1 MKFHIPLV
9 GAFVALDQTA
19 FDASS
24 NSTQFSWVLT
34 PPLRTLNYYD
44 CYGGFQCARL
54 QVPLD
59 WSNPNLKTNT
69 TVAVAIIKLPA
80 TVSEDDAT
88 FGGSVLISPGGPGD
102 SGTDLLLR
110 SGSRFQSLLAGERN
124 YEIIGFDPRG
134 VNLSIPHGDCYKG
147 DEISRKLDQERNTG
161 LSPITEDFNALN
173 YHYASALGKSE
184 FCEVD
189 GVGSIWGYLNTASV
203 ARDVI
208 EIIDRIDDLRW
219 QNRNST
225 KPANAPKPRLQ
236 YIGISYGFFLGNT
249 LASMFPERV
258 GRIMVDGIV
267 NAEDYTNV
275 TWQKNLNDAEAVL
288 DYFYQVCF
296 DSGEG
301 CPIRLSSDKEAA
313 DIKIRIEAFLN
324 TLDLRPIPVAHG
336 GKVDLITSPT
346 VRLLILTLI
355 YQPVKFELLALGLG
369 ALITGEYISFLE
381 MLSADAPDTTCGGSA
396 SHNEAPPYTWYED
409 VAYGVVCSDAVDGV
423 AYRNLSVSDELVHI
437 IDRQAPTTGVVWGGR
452 VIACAGRKIRPP
464 YAFTGPFDTVLAY
477 NDLDDVPS
485 ELGMPQ
491 FHDGLSKNTTIPSVS
506 GGILWED
513 SVNKRLFLYGGEY
526 FEDPPAAFVLYSY
539 DILYNNWASLGSPT
553 GAGNANAGSYG
564 AGVSISSR
572 GEAYS
577 YGGWQSN
584 ASVPGWT
591 GPPKALSR
599 LIKYD
604 MDTNSWNSIAGPD
617 NVGRAEGV
625 MVFIPIGDAG
635 MLVYFGGSQDLD
647 GNGTLTPQ
655 PMDEIFLYDVAN
667 TKWYTQKTSGRTPEI
682 RRRFCGG
689 ATWAQDQS
697 SYNIYIFGGAGF
709 PPDTTGY
716 DDIYIL
722 TIPSFQ
728 WIRGPYPANSN
739 VTGES
744 PKSMMSC
751 NVVDNSQMIVI
762 GGSYSNDTT
771 DKCDADNVWGTHN
784 MNLGQDND
792 ENAIWLRY
800 LPRLTTYAVPTD
812 IVTAVGGR
820 ERGRG
825 AD

>member
-1 MKFHIPLV
+1 MNL
-9 GAFVALDQTA
+9 L
-19 FDASS
+19 SS
-24 NSTQFSWVLT
+24 PSQE
-34 PPLRTLNYYD
+34 
-44 CYGGFQCARL
+44 
-54 QVPLD
+54 
-59 WSNPNLKTNT
+59 
-69 TVAVAIIKLPA
+69 I
-80 TVSEDDAT
+80 
-88 FGGSVLISPGGPGD
+88 
-102 SGTDLLLR
+102 LLL
-110 SGSRFQSLLAGERN
+110 LAWC
-124 YEIIGFDPRG
+124 IIGTSVAQNDPVRDFCRRWG
-134 VNLSIPHGDCYKG
+134 HQSAVVD
-147 DEISRKLDQERNTG
+147 RKLYIDGGLINYKPFSSSSRNF
-161 LSPITEDFNALN
+161 SSCN
-173 YHYASALGKSE
+173 K
-184 FCEVD
+184 
-189 GVGSIWGYLNTASV
+189 
-203 ARDVI
+203 
-208 EIIDRIDDLRW
+208 
-219 QNRNST
+219 
-225 KPANAPKPRLQ
+225 
-236 YIGISYGFFLGNT
+236 IS
-249 LASMFPERV
+249 
-258 GRIMVDGIV
+258 
-267 NAEDYTNV
+267 
-275 TWQKNLNDAEAVL
+275 
-288 DYFYQVCF
+288 
-296 DSGEG
+296 
-301 CPIRLSSDKEAA
+301 
-313 DIKIRIEAFLN
+313 
-324 TLDLRPIPVAHG
+324 
-336 GKVDLITSPT
+336 
-346 VRLLILTLI
+346 
-355 YQPVKFELLALGLG
+355 
-369 ALITGEYISFLE
+369 
-381 MLSADAPDTTCGGSA
+381 
-396 SHNEAPPYTWYED
+396 
-409 VAYGVVCSDAVDGV
+409 
-423 AYRNLSVSDELVHI
+423 
-437 IDRQAPTTGVVWGGR
+437 
-452 VIACAGRKIRPP
+452 
-464 YAFTGPFDTVLAY
+464 DTVLAY

-485 ELGMPQ
+485 TLGMPQ

-539 DILYNNWASLGSPT
+539 DILYNNWVSLGSPT

-572 GEAYS
+572 GEAYY

-604 MDTNSWNSIAGPD
+604 MDKNSWNSVAGPD

-739 VTGES
+739 VTGEF

-751 NVVDNSQMIVI
+751 NVVDNSQMLVI

-771 DKCDADNVWGTHN
+771 YSCDADNVWGTHN

-800 LPRLTTYAVPTD
+800 LPSLTTYAVPTD
-812 IVTAVGGR
+812 ILTAVGGR
-820 ERGRG
+820 DGGGATRTAPTSGFDAPDLSVLMTRKATPATRTPTRPVSLATSSSSNSSTPSSGLSKGAIAGIAVGCGVALLLVLTGCFCFIRRRRAYSRERHASALAPG
-825 AD
+825 AGMSMAYHHGQAHQGPMYGGWGSTQVSSPTMTATSPAIPPAELGNGAELQYPNHSISPTSGKHDIGYGGPSPVMPNERAT

>member
-1 MKFHIPLV
+1 MNL
-9 GAFVALDQTA
+9 L
-19 FDASS
+19 SS
-24 NSTQFSWVLT
+24 PS
-34 PPLRTLNYYD
+34 RE
-44 CYGGFQCARL
+44 
-54 QVPLD
+54 
-59 WSNPNLKTNT
+59 
-69 TVAVAIIKLPA
+69 I
-80 TVSEDDAT
+80 
-88 FGGSVLISPGGPGD
+88 
-102 SGTDLLLR
+102 LLL
-110 SGSRFQSLLAGERN
+110 LAWC
-124 YEIIGFDPRG
+124 IIGTSVAQNDPVRDFCRRWG
-134 VNLSIPHGDCYKG
+134 HQSAVVD
-147 DEISRKLDQERNTG
+147 RKLYIDGGLINYKPFSSSSRNF
-161 LSPITEDFNALN
+161 SN
-173 YHYASALGKSE
+173 
-184 FCEVD
+184 
-189 GVGSIWGYLNTASV
+189 
-203 ARDVI
+203 
-208 EIIDRIDDLRW
+208 
-219 QNRNST
+219 
-225 KPANAPKPRLQ
+225 
-236 YIGISYGFFLGNT
+236 
-249 LASMFPERV
+249 
-258 GRIMVDGIV
+258 
-267 NAEDYTNV
+267 
-275 TWQKNLNDAEAVL
+275 
-288 DYFYQVCF
+288 
-296 DSGEG
+296 
-301 CPIRLSSDKEAA
+301 
-313 DIKIRIEAFLN
+313 
-324 TLDLRPIPVAHG
+324 
-336 GKVDLITSPT
+336 
-346 VRLLILTLI
+346 
-355 YQPVKFELLALGLG
+355 
-369 ALITGEYISFLE
+369 
-381 MLSADAPDTTCGGSA
+381 
-396 SHNEAPPYTWYED
+396 
-409 VAYGVVCSDAVDGV
+409 
-423 AYRNLSVSDELVHI
+423 
-437 IDRQAPTTGVVWGGR
+437 
-452 VIACAGRKIRPP
+452 
-464 YAFTGPFDTVLAY
+464 TVLAY

-820 ERGRG
+820 DGGGATRTAPTSGFDAPDLSVLMTRKATPATRTPTRPVSLATSSSSNSSTPTSGLSKGAIAGIAGPMYGGWGNTQVSSPTITATSPAIPPAELGNGAELQYPNHSISPTSGKHDIAYGGPSPVMPNER
-825 AD
+825 AT